1 MQRFRAQRYDFDS
14 TLDSIRQ
21 LITNAVQARIKAI
34 QGRNIQNKTALLV
47 PLEQQLAS
55 LKNPNITSLQTIV
68 FCLYDINRTMTA
80 PVNAILQAQ
89 KNLREGRDSGFS
101 NLALVQLQ
109 QDYFG
114 MYNNVLEEIAKNI
127 FDSNIYQDL
136 LGKALTS

>member
-1 MQRFRAQRYDFDS
+1 
-14 TLDSIRQ
+14 
-21 LITNAVQARIKAI
+21 
-34 QGRNIQNKTALLV
+34 
-47 PLEQQLAS
+47 
-55 LKNPNITSLQTIV
+55 
-68 FCLYDINRTMTA
+68 MTA

-136 LGKALTS
+136 LGKESFDQLKTMISNMRTQFAAAKQGITELTTDLAQKTLLRYGIKDELSRTELEEYVSSELITTENDVTTLMRWISAGDK